1 MNKIKELTTSIEN
14 FEPSRL
20 TMTDFQ
26 DNKYT
31 KGQKTAY
38 LRYKHPSLGED
49 TSLMLQTSWITLSSG
64 GIPKENPEYHKTDRD
79 RAYLRIPVE
88 EGSEMFEKLCKL
100 DEQFTSAEFKNEKF
114 GKSGKKYSMYPIVK
128 IHEPDE
134 DDDRD
139 PLPPSMKI
147 KFDLE
152 WNEDDRDACVIRT
165 QVFKSEEE
173 DGKRIRTKTEAKS
186 IQDMEKLI
194 RLGCRMRLIIRP
206 VKGWMNAKK
215 EYGIIWKVMKM
226 EVEPSNTG
234 NALMKAF
241 YEADAFLD
249 SDDDEEV
256 ELPTKKDTKKV
267 AAAADDSD
275 EDDSEEEDEEDED
288 EDEDEEEDDEDSDDA
303 DSSPVPVKRRSKG
316 KSKNL

>member
-1 MNKIKELTTSIEN
+1 MPMNKIKELTTSIEN

-20 TMTDFQ
+20 SMTEFQ
-26 DNKYT
+26 DNKYV
-31 KGQKTAY
+31 KGQKSAY

-49 TSLMLQTSWITLSSG
+49 TTLMLQTSWINLTSG
-64 GIPKENPEYHKTDRD
+64 GIPKHNPDYHNNDRD
-79 RAYLRIPVE
+79 RAYMRIPIM
-88 EGSEMFEKLCKL
+88 EGSEMYEKLVKL
-100 DEQFTSAEFKNEKF
+100 DEQFTSTEFKNERF
-114 GKSGKKYSMYPIVK
+114 GKNAKKYSMYPIVK
-128 IHEPDE
+128 IPEQDE

-152 WNEDDRDACVIRT
+152 WVEDDRDACIIRT
-165 QVFKSEEE
+165 QVFTSSEEN
-173 DGKRIRTKTEAKS
+173 GKRTRTKKDIKS
-186 IQDMEKLI
+186 VEDMEKLV
-194 RLGCRMRLIIRP
+194 RLGSKVRLIIRP
-206 VKGWMNAKK
+206 VKGWLNGKK

-226 EVEPSNTG
+226 EVEPSTTG

-256 ELPTKKDTKKV
+256 ELPAKKDTKKT
-267 AAAADDSD
+267 AAADSDSD
-275 EDDSEEEDEEDED
+275 AESDEESEDEEEEEDEEE
-288 EDEDEEEDDEDSDDA
+288 SDDDV